1 MALAP
6 MKLCRKLFA
15 AGYSQVTLVTLNVML
30 NRKAD
35 WQSNTGVNKELC
47 VEIKAICTPSIT

>member
-15 AGYSQVTLVTLNVML
+15 AGYSQVTLVTLN
-30 NRKAD
+30 RKAD

-47 VEIKAICTPSIT
+47 IEIKAICTLSIT